1 MTLIASTTGCVPRRT
16 TTTPTGAPTISDTDR
31 IAALESKVSQLQS
44 KIASLPP
51 STDTKGLEKEIDS
64 VRDELTDLADQL
76 SDQQAEINSL
86 QAAIVALQT
95 AQTAAT
101 AAKTQTSSNT
111 SPEDAVEVSVTQPYT
126 AYTVAELAVG
136 ATANINFMLTMSL
149 ENTLAQPVKNVVIML
164 TIYPQASRTGYT
176 MTTTTA
182 GSILFTQYAAN
193 TFQSWGPISLK
204 AGQKRTYQLSV
215 NILLENKTA
224 AIIQSGTLTTP
235 VQAYCI
241 DYE

>member
-1 MTLIASTTGCVPRRT
+1 MTLLASTACVPKRT
-16 TTTPTGAPTISDTDR
+16 TTTGAPTISDTDR
-31 IAALESKVSQLQS
+31 IIALESKVSQLQS

-64 VRDELTDLADQL
+64 VRDGLADLEEQL
-76 SDQQAEINSL
+76 ADQQAEINSL
-86 QAAIVALQT
+86 QAAITALQT

-101 AAKTQTSSNT
+101 AAQTSQTSSNT

-126 AYTVAELAVG
+126 VYTVAELAVG
-136 ATANINFMLTMSL
+136 ATANINFLLTMSL

-176 MTTTTA
+176 MTTTVA
-182 GSILFTQYAAN
+182 GGILFTQYAAN